1 MFRSAF
7 RSLLLPLLAIL
18 ATQRVHAQ
26 RSAHAPEP
34 ATPTEGRSD
43 VVETYPVEVVL
54 QAQYGFNKEARPAP
68 GIRVE
73 LGITSADEHEPE
85 LPLFLDEPVL
95 GSAVSDE
102 TGRIET
108 TVAVPAEWK
117 GRNAYMW

>member
-1 MFRSAF
+1 MSRAAF
-7 RSLLLPLLAIL
+7 RVLLPPLIALL

-34 ATPTEGRSD
+34 APPTGERAA

-95 GSAVSDE
+95 TLRA
-102 TGRIET
+102 TGT
-108 TVAVPAEWK
+108 TVVPADHQ
-117 GRNAYMW
+117 RRPH